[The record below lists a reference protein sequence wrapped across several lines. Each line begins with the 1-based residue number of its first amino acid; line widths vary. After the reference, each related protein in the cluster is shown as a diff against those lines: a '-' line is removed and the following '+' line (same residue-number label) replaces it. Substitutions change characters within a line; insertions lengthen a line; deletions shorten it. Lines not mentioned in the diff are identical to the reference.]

1 MRPWRLVRAVHR
13 DAALTGYGARRFG
26 GRWNSRGVACVY
38 ASESLE
44 IALLESLV
52 HVDLSQ
58 LPRDLLAL
66 ELEVPDA
73 AIDALAEPPPQDWDA
88 PPPYA
93 PAAQAIGDRWLRE
106 GSALAL
112 RVPASVLPQRE
123 PADQS
128 GTPGHERGQDRRR
141 GTAALAAPP
150 NGVSRAAELAR
161 APNSRVGAIASGR
174 AQSAPKITDRL
185 SRATPVFTN
194 PRTRRRPSKP
204 RASRRRD
211 DQPKRWVIRFCLV
224 LPRLARPIYVAT
236 MLLFVWPLLS
246 DGAGR

>member
-1 MRPWRLVRAVHR
+1 MRAWRLVRAVHR
-13 DAALTGYGARRFG
+13 DAALSGYGARRFG

-73 AIDALAEPPPQDWDA
+73 AIDALADTLPEDWDA

-93 PAAQAIGDRWLRE
+93 PAVQAIGDRWLRE

-112 RVPASVLPQRE
+112 RVPASVLPQRANLLIN
-123 PADQS
+123 PAHARMDDVRILS
-128 GTPGHERGQDRRR
+128 
-141 GTAALAAPP
+141 AAPLP
-150 NGVSRAAELAR
+150 WPRRLLAFLE
-161 APNSRVGAIASGR
+161 
-174 AQSAPKITDRL
+174 Q
-185 SRATPVFTN
+185 
-194 PRTRRRPSKP
+194 
-204 RASRRRD
+204 
-211 DQPKRWVIRFCLV
+211 
-224 LPRLARPIYVAT
+224 AR
-236 MLLFVWPLLS
+236 
-246 DGAGR
+246 